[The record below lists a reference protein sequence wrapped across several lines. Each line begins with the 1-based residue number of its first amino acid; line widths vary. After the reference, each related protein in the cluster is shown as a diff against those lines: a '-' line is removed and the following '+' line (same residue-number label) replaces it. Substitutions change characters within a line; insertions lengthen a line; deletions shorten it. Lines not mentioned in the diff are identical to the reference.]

1 MKDAV
6 VEMVREAMWKIAAIL
21 RIGKLFTNGELVN
34 FYKNQLISY
43 LAYRIAGIY
52 HACNTVLALFDYF
65 QERVFI

>member
-6 VEMVREAMWKIAAIL
+6 VEMVREAMWKITAII
-21 RIGKLFTNGELVN
+21 RIGKLFTNCELVN